1 VRVMVSPVIPGLTD
15 PEVETILK
23 AARDAGAVAASW
35 VMLRLPFEVSAL
47 FVAWLREHYP
57 DRVGKVMAR
66 LREMH
71 GGKEYSAEWHHRMRG
86 SGVHA
91 DLIARRFDLACARL
105 GLTEELPPLC
115 CDQFRVPPRIGDQLT
130 LF

>member
-1 VRVMVSPVIPGLTD
+1 MVSPVIPGLSD
-15 PEVETILK
+15 PEIETILT

-35 VMLRLPFEVSAL
+35 TMLRLPFEVSPL

-57 DRVGKVMAR
+57 NHVGKVMSR

-71 GGKEYSAEWHHRMRG
+71 GGKEYSAQWHHRMRG
-86 SGVHA
+86 EGVHA
-91 DLIARRFDLACARL
+91 DLIAKRFDLACTRL
-105 GLTEELPPLC
+105 GLSDKLPPLEC
-115 CDQFRVPPRIGDQLT
+115 AQFRVPPRPGDQLS